1 MTSRVLQVD
10 YEDVDS
16 MKELL
21 ETHEIH
27 TIISTISIV
36 GDSEGAAQLNLIKA
50 AAKSSTTKRLAPSEW
65 SVSFE
70 YDEENTPLM
79 PYFHWRAK
87 AINELRKSDLQ
98 WTKFTNGFFLD
109 YYGLPHVKWYLKPLT
124 IAVDV
129 QNMAAA
135 LPGTGNEP
143 VTFSYS
149 FDVANFVAA
158 ALDLAEWPE
167 DSMIIGDKLTFND
180 LVKLAERT
188 RGDKFTVTYDDLPTM
203 KRFKVSEL
211 PAHRE
216 LYPFFPKPFVQRL
229 LAVLGRWTATG
240 LFDLPYEKSLNSEF
254 PNIKTTKA
262 ADMLE
267 SAWKGR

>member
-1 MTSRVLQVD
+1 MTKSRSQ
-10 YEDVDS
+10 
-16 MKELL
+16 
-21 ETHEIH
+21 
-27 TIISTISIV
+27 
-36 GDSEGAAQLNLIKA
+36 AAPVNRF
-50 AAKSSTTKRLAPSEW
+50 TTNAGRR
-65 SVSFE
+65 
-70 YDEENTPLM
+70 NTPLM

-109 YYGLPHVKWYLKPLT
+109 YYGLPHVKSYLKPLT

-180 LVKLAERT
+180 LVKLAERA
-188 RGDKFTVTYDDLPTM
+188 RGSLHGIFFFGRHELIAYRRQIHGHVRRSPDDETIQSFRAAGSSRAIPILSEAFCATLAGGSWAVDGDGLV
-203 KRFKVSEL
+203 RF
-211 PAHRE
+211 
-216 LYPFFPKPFVQRL
+216 
-229 LAVLGRWTATG
+229 AV
-240 LFDLPYEKSLNSEF
+240 
-254 PNIKTTKA
+254 
-262 ADMLE
+262 
-267 SAWKGR
+267 